1 MLFRVLTGAGYSH
14 NSGASG
20 NPLARQMQTLSERR
34 MNYPDIPDNILIGD
48 EDDVYDYIMSMPPGP
63 DREVALLELARER
76 SKPQY
81 WYGEDTPRDPIL
93 RSSSSWVNDIQ
104 YNPRTQVLTMDGYSV
119 GGVTPD
125 EAGAVLNG
133 QYSTGNGSVGR
144 SLINLWRLKGTGK
157 NHLLHPEPLP

>member
-1 MLFRVLTGAGYSH
+1 MLFRVLTGAGFGH
-14 NSGASG
+14 NSASSG
-20 NPLARQMQTLSERR
+20 NPNARDMQTISERR
-34 MNYPDIPDNILIGD
+34 MIYPNIPDNVLVGD
-48 EDDVYDYIMSMPPGP
+48 EDNVYDYIMSMPPGP

-76 SKPQY
+76 AKPEY
-81 WYGEDTPRDPIL
+81 WYGEDQPRDPIL

-104 YNPRTQVLTMDGYSV
+104 YNPRTQILTMDGYSV
-119 GGVTPD
+119 GGVSPD
-125 EAGAVLNG
+125 EASAVLNG